1 MSDACFAERV
11 ARTALIVHGSFFS
24 YFTHLSYIGLV
35 AYYFAAGVQ
44 TLCYA
49 LKGGKEYPL
58 QKWPRPLQVLHT
70 LLYSTITTYRESAAM
85 SRLARSPLTR
95 VIPQLSW

>member
-1 MSDACFAERV
+1 M
-11 ARTALIVHGSFFS
+11 LIDHRSFFS
-24 YFTHLSYIGLV
+24 FFTHLSYIGLV

-58 QKWPRPLQVLHT
+58 QKWPRPLQLLHT
-70 LLYSTITTYRESAAM
+70 LLYTTITTYRESTAF
-85 SRLARSPLTR
+85 SSLAE
-95 VIPQLSW
+95 